1 MSMGDFTLSI
11 LTPDTSLLEEGVESV
26 VMPGEDGLF
35 GILAGHAPMIASV
48 AAGIIKFTRHG
59 ETSYLVVG
67 DGILK
72 AGDNRVV
79 LLSDAYLPAMS
90 LMDAEEKFERYEKI
104 QQGPVPLID
113 GMYAEK

>member
-1 MSMGDFTLSI
+1 MEAFTFSI

-26 VMPGEDGLF
+26 VIPGEDGLF
-35 GILAGHAPMIASV
+35 GILAGHAPMTASV
-48 AAGIIKFTRHG
+48 AAGIVKFTRSN

-72 AGDNRVV
+72 AGDNRIV
-79 LLSDAYLPAMS
+79 LLSDAYLTAMS
-90 LMDAEEKFERYEKI
+90 LPDAEEKFERYAKL

-113 GMYAEK
+113 GMCAEK